1 MSNFKQPMLACSLL
15 PPTGDHS
22 DDTVFS
28 AMKALKYPVLVTL
41 KMDGI
46 RGVQLDKLRS
56 RTLKAIPNRKIRAK
70 AKELLLPGMDMELW
84 NSKLEYHEVESI
96 VMSEEH
102 PCSDEINF
110 HLLDFAPPEMLH
122 RLPPYHMRMVG
133 LCEFMQQQNTSNRIK
148 FGPPVQ
154 CDNAEQLFKFFRM
167 VEEEKGEGIC
177 FRTPDSPYK
186 QGRSTLKEQY
196 LIKYAR
202 MSLEEA
208 LVIGFIEAMENG
220 NPEER
225 NATGKMDRSTC
236 AGQMYPKGMLGAF
249 EVQDIKTGLKFKVGK
264 GQLTNMQCRE
274 IWMNRDA
281 YANRVLVYKC
291 KRHGEKDKP
300 RSPVFHGWRKEGY

>member
-1 MSNFKQPMLACSLL
+1 MKQPMLACPLL
-15 PPTGDHS
+15 PATGTHT
-22 DDTVFS
+22 DDEVFS
-28 AMKALKYPVLVTL
+28 AMKTLRYPVLVTI

-56 RTLKAIPNRKIRAK
+56 RKLKSIPNRKIRAA
-70 AKELLLPGMDMELW
+70 AKEVLPPGMDLELW
-84 NSKLEYHEVESI
+84 NQTLSYNDVESI

-102 PCSDEINF
+102 PDSDMINF
-110 HLLDFAPPEMLH
+110 HLLDFAPPELLTSGK
-122 RLPPYHMRMVG
+122 LPPYWQRMQG
-133 LCEFMQQQNTSNRIK
+133 LCEWMQQVNKSPRVK

-154 CDNAEQLFKFFRM
+154 CENAEQLFQFFRL

-186 QGRSTLKEQY
+186 QGRSTLREQY

-208 LVIGFIEAMENG
+208 VIVGFYEAMENG

-236 AGQMYPKGMLGAF
+236 KGNMFPKGMLGAF
-249 EVQDIKTGLKFKVGK
+249 EVKDKHGRIFKVGK
-264 GQLTNMQCRE
+264 GKLTNAQCIE
-274 IWMNRDA
+274 VWKNRDA
-281 YANRVLVYKC
+281 YNGKTLVFKC
-291 KRHGEKDKP
+291 KKHGEKDNP
-300 RSPVFHGWRKEGY
+300 RSPVFHGWRKEGF